1 MCVYIIY
8 IHITIYNRIY
18 TYIYICIKSCSFWG
32 LNKLFSRV
40 TEQLSSLALL
50 LWQKHQ
56 PCSQLCGQLGG
67 IDPEKKTVD
76 FPKNTLQ
83 YLLQSITCLVV
94 WYIYCLEIPR
104 ISQLESIELPE
115 TNQWICPNSKDQ
127 TCEPHAPRA
136 QKACDRTGQV
146 LLGFCLKSWG
156 PPVISWFIN
165 LLMIV
170 TY

>member
-1 MCVYIIY
+1 VYIYNIY
-8 IHITIYNRIY
+8 ILIYIIV
-18 TYIYICIKSCSFWG
+18 YIYIKSCSFWG
-32 LNKLFSRV
+32 LNKLFSGV
-40 TEQLSSLALL
+40 TEQLSSSLALL

-56 PCSQLCGQLGG
+56 PCSQLFGQLGS
-67 IDPEKKTVD
+67 IDPEKNPSR
-76 FPKNTLQ
+76 FPEKYSLQ
-83 YLLQSITCLVV
+83 YLLQSITCLLR

-104 ISQLESIELPE
+104 IPQLESIELPE

-170 TY
+170 IY